1 MAMLGCWTRSWR
13 SDGSKTTSSCLE
25 EIQTELHYFQVE
37 PSFTPSYILFKQD
50 AMSID
55 AVAVET
61 DKLSRLISTKT
72 ELLKTC
78 LAMSTLWVWY

>member
-37 PSFTPSYILFKQD
+37 PSFTPSYILVKQD

-55 AVAVET
+55 AVTVET
-61 DKLSRLISTKT
+61 DMTLSAI
-72 ELLKTC
+72 
-78 LAMSTLWVWY
+78 AMAYVTGHFTSM